1 MKKKKILIVDDEHL
15 IRWSFSKKLESWG
28 HSAETASNGKETI
41 TLIKNLNPDLVLL
54 DLNLPDINGLQLL
67 REIKSLS
74 PSIPVIIIT
83 AYGTIE
89 QAVQAIRDGA
99 YDFITKPVHYEN
111 LRNTIKNALE
121 ITTLKEEISFYREKE
136 KKESSFER
144 IVGESKALKNAIEL
158 ALKGAKSEVS
168 VILLL
173 GESGTGKELF
183 ARFIHYNSNRANG
196 PFVAINC
203 SAIPDNLLESELFGH
218 ERGAFT
224 DAKTQKKGL
233 FEIADGGTIFLDE
246 IGEMPLLLQSKI
258 LRVFEESSIR
268 RIGGVQDIKVD
279 VRIISASNQDLER
292 LSEEGRFR
300 RDLYYRLN
308 VFPIFLPPLRERKED
323 IIPLT
328 KHFIEIYNLK
338 FRKNIKG
345 VSKETE
351 ELLLKYNWYGN
362 VRELRNVIERAM
374 ILETSEVLTPANLYL
389 PISKTYFSKSEII
402 SRLVDSGVKLEEMEK
417 IMIEEALRKCNGN
430 QRQAAKILGI
440 GRDALRYKKKK
451 FMIDGKEFKKRVK
464 SHQKL
469 AK

>member
-1 MKKKKILIVDDEHL
+1 M
-15 IRWSFSKKLESWG
+15 ESWG
-28 HSAETASNGKETI
+28 YSAETASNGKETI
-41 TLIKNLNPDLVLL
+41 ALIKNLNPDLVLL

-74 PSIPVIIIT
+74 PSIPVIIII

-99 YDFITKPVHYEN
+99 YDFIAKPFNYEN

-203 SAIPDNLLESELFGH
+203 SAIPDNLLENELFGH

-224 DAKTQKKGL
+224 DAKTQKKV
-233 FEIADGGTIFLDE
+233 FL
-246 IGEMPLLLQSKI
+246 K
-258 LRVFEESSIR
+258 
-268 RIGGVQDIKVD
+268 
-279 VRIISASNQDLER
+279 
-292 LSEEGRFR
+292 
-300 RDLYYRLN
+300 
-308 VFPIFLPPLRERKED
+308 
-323 IIPLT
+323 
-328 KHFIEIYNLK
+328 
-338 FRKNIKG
+338 
-345 VSKETE
+345 
-351 ELLLKYNWYGN
+351 
-362 VRELRNVIERAM
+362 
-374 ILETSEVLTPANLYL
+374 
-389 PISKTYFSKSEII
+389 
-402 SRLVDSGVKLEEMEK
+402 
-417 IMIEEALRKCNGN
+417 
-430 QRQAAKILGI
+430 
-440 GRDALRYKKKK
+440 
-451 FMIDGKEFKKRVK
+451 
-464 SHQKL
+464 
-469 AK
+469 

>member
-28 HSAETASNGKETI
+28 YFPETASNGKEAI
-41 TLIKNLNPDLVLL
+41 TLMNNFNPDLVLL
-54 DLNLPDINGLQLL
+54 DLNLPDINGIQLL
-67 REIKSLS
+67 KEIKSLNA
-74 PSIPVIIIT
+74 SIPVIIIT

-89 QAVQAIRDGA
+89 QAVKAIREGA
-99 YDFITKPVHYEN
+99 YDFITKPVNYEN
-111 LRNTIKNALE
+111 LQNTIKNALE
-121 ITTLKEEISFYREKE
+121 IQTLKEEITFYRERE
-136 KKESSFER
+136 KKESSLEK
-144 IVGESKALKNAIEL
+144 IVGESKALKDAMEL

-183 ARFIHYNSNRANG
+183 ARYIHYNSSRANG

-203 SAIPDNLLESELFGH
+203 SAIPENLLESELFGH

-246 IGEMPLLLQSKI
+246 IGEMPLSLQSKI
-258 LRVFEESSIR
+258 LRVFEESSFR

-279 VRIISASNQDLER
+279 VRIISASNQNLEIACD
-292 LSEEGRFR
+292 EGRFR
-300 RDLYYRLN
+300 WDLYYRLN
-308 VFPIFLPPLRERKED
+308 VFPIYLPPLRERKED
-323 IIPLT
+323 ILPLT

-345 VSKETE
+345 VTKEAE

-374 ILETSEVLTPANLYL
+374 ILENSDFLTPANLYL
-389 PISKTYFSKSEII
+389 PVLKSSLSKSEII
-402 SRLVDSGVKLEEMEK
+402 SKLLESGLKLEDMEK
-417 IMIEEALRKCNGN
+417 AMIEEALRKCN
-430 QRQAAKILGI
+430 
-440 GRDALRYKKKK
+440 
-451 FMIDGKEFKKRVK
+451 
-464 SHQKL
+464 
-469 AK
+469 

>member
-1 MKKKKILIVDDEHL
+1 
-15 IRWSFSKKLESWG
+15 
-28 HSAETASNGKETI
+28 
-41 TLIKNLNPDLVLL
+41 
-54 DLNLPDINGLQLL
+54 
-67 REIKSLS
+67 
-74 PSIPVIIIT
+74 
-83 AYGTIE
+83 
-89 QAVQAIRDGA
+89 
-99 YDFITKPVHYEN
+99 
-111 LRNTIKNALE
+111 
-121 ITTLKEEISFYREKE
+121 
-136 KKESSFER
+136 
-144 IVGESKALKNAIEL
+144 
-158 ALKGAKSEVS
+158 
-168 VILLL
+168 
-173 GESGTGKELF
+173 
-183 ARFIHYNSNRANG
+183 
-196 PFVAINC
+196 
-203 SAIPDNLLESELFGH
+203 
-218 ERGAFT
+218 
-224 DAKTQKKGL
+224 
-233 FEIADGGTIFLDE
+233 
-246 IGEMPLLLQSKI
+246 MPLPLQSKI

-268 RIGGVQDIKVD
+268 RIGEVQDIKVD

-292 LSEEGRFR
+292 AYEEGRFR

-308 VFPIFLPPLRERKED
+308 VFPISLTPLRERKED

-328 KHFIEIYNLK
+328 RHFIEIYNLK

-345 VSKETE
+345 VSKEAE

-374 ILETSEVLTPANLYL
+374 ILETSEVITPANLYL

-451 FMIDGKEFKKRVK
+451 FMIDGKEFKERVK

>member
-28 HSAETASNGKETI
+28 YSAETASNGKETI

-99 YDFITKPVHYEN
+99 YDFITKPVNYEN

-183 ARFIHYNSNRANG
+183 ARFIHYNSKRANG

-246 IGEMPLLLQSKI
+246 IGEMPLPLQSKI

-292 LSEEGRFR
+292 ACEEGRFR

-345 VSKETE
+345 VSKEAE

-451 FMIDGKEFKKRVK
+451 FMIDGKEFKERVK

>member
-15 IRWSFSKKLESWG
+15 IRWSFSKKLESW
-28 HSAETASNGKETI
+28 SYSTETASNGKETI
-41 TLIKNLNPDLVLL
+41 TLIKNFNPDLVLL

-67 REIKSLS
+67 REIKALS
-74 PSIPVIIIT
+74 PLIPVIIIT

-99 YDFITKPVHYEN
+99 YDFITKPVNYEN
-111 LRNTIKNALE
+111 LQNTIKNALE
-121 ITTLKEEISFYREKE
+121 MTSLKEEITFYREKE
-136 KKESSFER
+136 KKEISSEK

-158 ALKGAKSEVS
+158 ALKGAKSEVT

-183 ARFIHYNSNRANG
+183 ARFIHYNSSRANG

-203 SAIPDNLLESELFGH
+203 AAIPDNLLESELFGH

-246 IGEMPLLLQSKI
+246 IGEMPLPLQSKI
-258 LRVFEESSIR
+258 LRVFEESSFR

-292 LSEEGRFR
+292 ACEEGRFR
-300 RDLYYRLN
+300 SDLYYRLN

-345 VSKETE
+345 VSKEAE

-362 VRELRNVIERAM
+362 ARELRNVIERAM
-374 ILETSEVLTPANLYL
+374 ILETSDVLTPGNLYL

-402 SRLVDSGVKLEEMEK
+402 SRLLDSGVKFEEMEK

-451 FMIDGKEFKKRVK
+451 FMINGKEFKERVK
-464 SHQKL
+464 SRQKL